1 MNTTTTTI
9 IQESMNLY
17 QVFATGGA
25 SALAVVALLA
35 ILKFLQSRHHI
46 ISKCTSEGI
55 TLVADTNTPRVQNI
69 LHIVDEKA
77 KPNTGTC
84 VRRGSRQSEPVE
96 GGYGSGLY
104 GNEESIS
111 KPNKEDG
118 KEDSESRVQ
127 EKKDAAPT

>member
-35 ILKFLQSRHHI
+35 TLKFLQSRHHI
-46 ISKCTSEGI
+46 VSKCTKEGI
-55 TLVADTNTPRVQNI
+55 TLVADTNTPRIQNI
-69 LHIVDEKA
+69 LHTVDEKTSTTT
-77 KPNTGTC
+77 TGTC

-96 GGYGSGLY
+96 NGDGSG
-104 GNEESIS
+104 IQDS
-111 KPNKEDG
+111 KSEPNKEDG
-118 KEDSESRVQ
+118 KENAESRVQ
-127 EKKDAAPT
+127 EGSDAAPS